1 MSEDCSRYGVENDAN
16 DDILAKAASVY
27 GDARKHVEKEQD
39 DFNRLLFAQVG
50 LIFLSTT
57 DYHQ

>member
-1 MSEDCSRYGVENDAN
+1 MSEDCSRYGVENTN
-16 DDILAKAASVY
+16 DEILAKAASVY

-50 LIFLSTT
+50 LMF
-57 DYHQ
+57 YP